1 MQTAFI
7 GDWRGVHVPDD
18 PFGNWVTRELKAFS
32 GNHLIVT
39 ADAFR
44 RGHDNAA
51 AAQILQTGPDATHAP
66 SRAYSMLFRL
76 AANPLLVRDAPAIDR
91 AVANVLAEGEQRVV
105 SRVAYRQAQSE
116 IRSLLKNLGRLAEFS
131 FAPDRIPTPKAQAN
145 AIRHLIAQ
153 VSQNPELLERGQYRL
168 SAAALQPLTRANLVR
183 LRT

>member
-1 MQTAFI
+1 
-7 GDWRGVHVPDD
+7 
-18 PFGNWVTRELKAFS
+18 
-32 GNHLIVT
+32 
-39 ADAFR
+39 
-44 RGHDNAA
+44 
-51 AAQILQTGPDATHAP
+51 
-66 SRAYSMLFRL
+66 MLFRL